1 MVEMALRADLEIQ
14 LPDAAGFCL
23 IAELLRHRYDIQ
35 PPEPSGCLLDELVA
49 TILSQHTSDR
59 NSQRAFRQLKQRYP
73 QWSAALAA
81 GTGAIADAI
90 RMGGLAEQK
99 APRIIELLRAVP
111 VDAAGEPSLDHLAAL
126 PQVQVYEAL
135 QHYGGV
141 GPKTAACALLFA
153 YAWPLFPVDT
163 HVQRVSIRLGWARP
177 GETADRIQARLM
189 RHVPPDAT
197 YDLHMGMVRHGR
209 ATCTARAPRCGDC
222 ALAAMCPTAGAPALS
237 NEVPAQAVEGS

>member
-1 MVEMALRADLEIQ
+1 MTLPADPEVR
-14 LPDAAGFCL
+14 LPDAAGFCE
-23 IAELLRHRYDIQ
+23 IAGLLRQRYDIG

-73 QWSAALAA
+73 QWSVALAA

-99 APRIIELLRAVP
+99 APRIVELLRAVP
-111 VDAAGEPSLDHLAAL
+111 LDAEGEPSLDSLAAL
-126 PQVQVYEAL
+126 SPAEVYATL
-135 QHYGGV
+135 QQYGGV

-209 ATCTARAPRCGDC
+209 ATCTARAPRCADC
-222 ALAAMCPTAGAPALS
+222 VLAALCPTAGALVPS